1 MTLREFAEKIIS
13 NPKIWDYQII
23 NGKLTL
29 DDDLD
34 DESQLNID
42 KEEIT
47 ITDFFVNNFEKL

>member
-1 MTLREFAEKIIS
+1 MTLREFAEKIIN
-13 NPKIWDYQII
+13 NPKTWDYQII

-29 DDDLD
+29 DDDLN

-47 ITDFFVNNFEKL
+47 ITDFFINNFEKL